1 MSMYLYTVEK
11 ELSSNY
17 TMDDIQELNK
27 LMTNS
32 DNVHH
37 LLGKLFNVDKEE
49 NFRSKYNILYKVDT
63 TTTFKLIV
71 KSDIPMNK
79 KSAAENKIKILSE
92 NEIHIGSNEEL
103 TININVAPF
112 RKDGGQ
118 KTKRIIKTTNDR
130 IAWLTNKLT
139 HNNEC
144 EVKSISEISQ
154 VMNYMEHK
162 DKTKG
167 VSMLTGYRYNICVV
181 VKDPT
186 GFTELVQKGI
196 GPQKSYGFGLMEIA

>member
-32 DNVHH
+32 DNIHH

-63 TTTFKLIV
+63 TTTFKLII
-71 KSDIPMNK
+71 KSDIPMDREQVAK
-79 KSAAENKIKILSE
+79 NKIKILSE
-92 NEIHIGSNEEL
+92 ERVNFKNGQEL
-103 TININVAPF
+103 SIMLDVAPF
-112 RKDGGQ
+112 RKDGEH
-118 KTKRIIKTTNDR
+118 KTKRIIKEQNGR

-144 EVKSISEISQ
+144 EIKSISELSQ

-167 VSMLTGYRYNICVV
+167 ALMLTGYRYSIDVI
-181 VKDPT
+181 VKDT
-186 GFTELVQKGI
+186 VGFTELVSKGI
-196 GPQKSYGFGLMEIA
+196 GPQKNYGFGLMEIA

>member
-1 MSMYLYTVEK
+1 MDMYLYTVEK

-32 DNVHH
+32 DNIHH
-37 LLGKLFNVDKEE
+37 LLGNLFNVDKEE

-63 TTTFKLIV
+63 TTTFKLII
-71 KSDIPMNK
+71 KSDIPMDRE
-79 KSAAENKIKILSE
+79 SAAKNKIKILSE
-92 NEIHIGSNEEL
+92 DKISFKNGQEL
-103 TININVAPF
+103 SIMLDVAPF
-112 RKDGGQ
+112 RKDGEH
-118 KTKRIIKTTNDR
+118 KTKRVIKEKTDR

-144 EVKSISEISQ
+144 EIKGINEISQ

-167 VSMLTGYRYNICVV
+167 ALMMTGYRYSINVII
-181 VKDPT
+181 KDSI
-186 GFTELVQKGI
+186 GFTELVSKGI
-196 GPQKSYGFGLMEIA
+196 GPQKNYGFGLVESK

>member
-17 TMDDIQELNK
+17 TMNDIQELNK

-32 DNVHH
+32 DNIHH
-37 LLGKLFNVDKEE
+37 LLGNLFNVDKEE

-63 TTTFKLIV
+63 TTTFKLII

-79 KSAAENKIKILSE
+79 EQAAKSKIKILSE
-92 NEIHIGSNEEL
+92 DKVSFKNGQEL
-103 TININVAPF
+103 SIMLDVAPF
-112 RKDGGQ
+112 RKDGEH
-118 KTKRIIKTTNDR
+118 KTKRIIKEQNGR

-144 EVKSISEISQ
+144 EIKSISELSQ

-167 VSMLTGYRYNICVV
+167 ALMLTGYRYNINVV
-181 VKDPT
+181 VKDSI
-186 GFTELVQKGI
+186 GFTELVSKGI
-196 GPQKSYGFGLMEIA
+196 GPQKNYGFGLVESK

>member
-1 MSMYLYTVEK
+1 MGMYLYTVEK
-11 ELSSNY
+11 ELSNNY

-32 DNVHH
+32 DNIHH

-63 TTTFKLIV
+63 TTTFKLII
-71 KSDIPMNK
+71 KSDIPMDK
-79 KSAAENKIKILSE
+79 EQVTKNKIKILSE
-92 NEIHIGSNEEL
+92 EKISFKNGQEL
-103 TININVAPF
+103 SIMLDAAPF
-112 RKDGGQ
+112 RKDGEH
-118 KTKRIIKTTNDR
+118 KTKRIIKEQNDR
-130 IAWLTNKLT
+130 VSWLTNKLT

-144 EVKSISEISQ
+144 EIKSINEVSQ

-167 VSMLTGYRYNICVV
+167 ALMLTGYRYSIDIII
-181 VKDPT
+181 KDSV
-186 GFTELVQKGI
+186 GFTELVSKGI
-196 GPQKSYGFGLMEIA
+196 GPQKNYGFGLMEIV

>member
-11 ELSSNY
+11 ELSNNY
-17 TMDDIQELNK
+17 TMDDIQDLNK
-27 LMTNS
+27 LMTNA

-63 TTTFKLIV
+63 TTTFKLLI

-79 KSAAENKIKILSE
+79 EQAAKNKIKILSE
-92 NEIHIGSNEEL
+92 DKVSFKNGQEL
-103 TININVAPF
+103 SIMIDVAPF
-112 RKDGGQ
+112 RKDGEH
-118 KTKRIIKTTNDR
+118 KTKRIIKKAEDR
-130 IAWLTNKLT
+130 VAWLTNKLT

-144 EVKSISEISQ
+144 EIKSISEVSQ

-162 DKTKG
+162 DKNKG
-167 VSMLTGYRYNICVV
+167 ALMLTGYRYKINAIVRDSV
-181 VKDPT
+181 
-186 GFTELVQKGI
+186 GFTKLVSKGI
-196 GPQKSYGFGLMEIA
+196 GPQKNYGFGLIESR